1 MMYFLIVQDRHFQNT
16 SVLLFDGE
24 SAIASAK
31 VAQLVSEKYGIKL
44 LAQPRFKRMLAER
57 MIREVKLRVSLA
69 LELEGK
75 NNVFLLL
82 FVQGSDPFVFSGLK
96 LNSWKSVLDKAVNAI
111 NFNRQPWP
119 NNLKLQKSFFTRDVS
134 ILPQNMPQYYKF
146 KLGEI
151 VRLDLSPSERRSFS
165 MKWSLNLG

>member
-1 MMYFLIVQDRHFQNT
+1 MYFLIVQDRHFQNT

-75 NNVFLLL
+75 NNVF
-82 FVQGSDPFVFSGLK
+82 FVVVRTGFRSYCIFRVK
-96 LNSWKSVLDKAVNAI
+96 V
-111 NFNRQPWP
+111 
-119 NNLKLQKSFFTRDVS
+119 
-134 ILPQNMPQYYKF
+134 KF
-146 KLGEI
+146 LEI
-151 VRLDLSPSERRSFS
+151 CA
-165 MKWSLNLG
+165 